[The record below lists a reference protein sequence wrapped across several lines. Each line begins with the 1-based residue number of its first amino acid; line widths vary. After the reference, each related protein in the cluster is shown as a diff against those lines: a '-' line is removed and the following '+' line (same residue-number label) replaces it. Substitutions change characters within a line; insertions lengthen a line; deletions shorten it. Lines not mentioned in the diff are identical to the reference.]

1 MHPLDWSKA
10 PANESELKARYA
22 ALIQC
27 DPLELLTQDPRDLVI
42 ADMLYLHPEPMP
54 VSWQIDGGPGYN
66 AIFGQLALS
75 DLIDAGLMSRSEEG
89 AVRMTDKGLAFA
101 ASRLDGPDS
110 SSNYAVRS
118 GGASY
123 GPPSASFTLALKH
136 MLLHANDYITKVIG
150 IKST

>member
-10 PANESELKARYA
+10 PANESEHKARYA

-66 AIFGQLALS
+66 AIFGQLALR

-89 AVRMTDKGLAFA
+89 AVCMTDKGLAFA

-110 SSNYAVRS
+110 SSNYEVRS

-136 MLLHANDYITKVIG
+136 MLLHSNDYITKVIG